1 MARAFLNGIEIKINR
16 VEYIEN
22 AQNYKCIVGAILN
35 KEKDGSFLVKT
46 KDSFIR
52 IIDFE
57 YNGHYFVCIEGN
69 NKISK
74 TDLRIWLEY
83 DNWYIKV

>member
-1 MARAFLNGIEIKINR
+1 MKIR
-16 VEYIEN
+16 PKTFKLLKELLLEKGGVF
-22 AQNYKCIVGAILN
+22 YKNNHV
-35 KEKDGSFLVKT
+35 
-46 KDSFIR
+46 
-52 IIDFE
+52 IDFE

>member
-1 MARAFLNGIEIKINR
+1 MCHPVPMTRAFLNAIKMKINR
-16 VEYIEN
+16 VELIKN

-35 KEKDGSFLVKT
+35 KEKEGSFLVKT

-57 YNGHYFVCIEGN
+57 YNGKF
-69 NKISK
+69 
-74 TDLRIWLEY
+74 
-83 DNWYIKV
+83 KVGDRFDVK